1 MSEKKEQAVSLEE
14 RFSNIEEIINEMETG
29 DISLDKSFELYKNG
43 LEEIKAANTMLDDME
58 KAMLVLNEDGS
69 LEEF

>member
-1 MSEKKEQAVSLEE
+1 MSDNKVSLEE
-14 RFSNIEEIINEMETG
+14 RFTHIEKIINEMETG
-29 DISLDKSFELYKNG
+29 DISLDQSFELYKNG
-43 LEEIKAANTMLDDME
+43 LEEIKFANTMLDEME

>member
-1 MSEKKEQAVSLEE
+1 MSDNKVSLEE
-14 RFSNIEEIINEMETG
+14 RFEHIEEIINEMETG
-29 DISLDKSFELYKNG
+29 DVSLDQSFELYKNG
-43 LEEIKAANTMLDDME
+43 LEEIKLANTMLDEME

>member
-1 MSEKKEQAVSLEE
+1 M
-14 RFSNIEEIINEMETG
+14 NYEEIIEKMEAAEV
-29 DISLDKSFELYKNG
+29 SLDASFELYKNG
-43 LEEIKAANTMLDDME
+43 LEEIKAANALLDDME